1 MWKKGLTY
9 TEAIEFIR
17 AKRGFIDPN
26 LGFVGQLIEL
36 NKTFETICSSAK
48 GSPFLAKV

>member
-9 TEAIEFIR
+9 HEAIELIR

-26 LGFVGQLIEL
+26 LGFVGQMMEL
-36 NKTFETICSSAK
+36 NKTFEGIST
-48 GSPFLAKV
+48 